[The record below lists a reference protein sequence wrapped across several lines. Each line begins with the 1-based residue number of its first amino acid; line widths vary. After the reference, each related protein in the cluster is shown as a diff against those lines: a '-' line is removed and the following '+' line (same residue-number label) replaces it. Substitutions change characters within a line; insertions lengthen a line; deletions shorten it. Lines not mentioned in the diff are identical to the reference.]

1 LYFVVPV
8 SKCKVRL
15 NEGEAQEVEN
25 ATFKTQGKII
35 LEVNRTLVNIWLEL
49 GEMLSSEYQE

>member
-35 LEVNRTLVNIWLEL
+35 LEVNGTLVNIWLKL
-49 GEMLSSEYQE
+49 GEMLSSEY